1 MVAALRASK
10 LLVVAA
16 FQSRVPVC
24 GEESHAARQYTA
36 ASGCRRPLAIV
47 VESRVVDREEGCGG

>member
-1 MVAALRASK
+1 MVAALQASK
-10 LLVVAA
+10 LLVVAV

-36 ASGCRRPLAIV
+36 ASGCRRPLAV
-47 VESRVVDREEGCGG
+47 VPDSQVVDRDEGGT